1 MIQAYIDQVM
11 LGQMIG
17 DAEVGQYSVAMKLI
31 AVFGF
36 VPMVI
41 CQSLAPAVSEA
52 KLASN
57 SLYFNRL
64 ENIYRL
70 MFILFLLVSIP
81 IFLWSS
87 KIVII
92 LFGQEYK
99 EAGILLSL
107 FAIRLF
113 FTNFGVAKSLFIT
126 NESLFKYSMLTAIIG
141 SLVNVILNYVLIPHY
156 AAVGALWATIASF
169 ATTVFLIDLL
179 YPRMYGNLILMGKA
193 VLYPWRLNFILK
205 NLI

>member
-1 MIQAYIDQVM
+1 
-11 LGQMIG
+11 
-17 DAEVGQYSVAMKLI
+17 
-31 AVFGF
+31 
-36 VPMVI
+36 
-41 CQSLAPAVSEA
+41 
-52 KLASN
+52 
-57 SLYFNRL
+57 
-64 ENIYRL
+64 

-81 IFLWSS
+81 IFLWSN

-141 SLVNVILNYVLIPHY
+141 SLVNVILNYILIPHY

-169 ATTVFLIDLL
+169 GTTTFLIDLL

-193 VLYPWRLNFILK
+193 VLYPWRLNAFLNI
-205 NLI
+205 